1 MTEYIFFGLL
11 LIVYILNFIERRDL
25 YNRIMCR
32 NINEYKTGSEKKKS
46 SGILS
51 AHERALAK
59 WRKRG
64 DINES

>member
-1 MTEYIFFGLL
+1 MTEYILTGLL
-11 LIVYILNFIERRDL
+11 LIEYILHFIERRDL

-32 NINEYKTGSEKKKS
+32 NITEYKSEKKKS